1 MKDVLTTGETAKY
14 CGVNFRTIIRWIEKG
29 YLEAYKLPGRGD
41 NRIKKESLLRF
52 MQENNMPIPEEL
64 SGQVPVGTTQ
74 SVAKSVSQISRNQ
87 EQQTKQSN
95 KILVVEDESL
105 MAKSIERTLLRAGY
119 EVELASNG
127 IEAGI
132 KIEKFKPSFITLDIQ
147 MPGMNGV
154 QVLQAIRENIDYKHI
169 KVLIVSANA
178 DTYREQIEQH
188 GVEGIIEKPFKSEEL
203 LSKLAHLR

>member
-41 NRIKKESLLRF
+41 NRIKVESLLRF
-52 MQENNMPIPEEL
+52 MQENNMPIPAEL
-64 SGQVPVGTTQ
+64 SGQGA
-74 SVAKSVSQISRNQ
+74 SEVAQNEVKSLPQKSSDP
-87 EQQTKQSN
+87 EEQTKQSN

-105 MAKSIERTLLRAGY
+105 MAKSIQRTLLRAGY

-132 KIEKFKPSFITLDIQ
+132 KIEKFKPAFVTLDIQ

-188 GVEGIIEKPFKSEEL
+188 GVEGVIEKPFKSEEL
-203 LSKLAHLR
+203 LSKLAQMR